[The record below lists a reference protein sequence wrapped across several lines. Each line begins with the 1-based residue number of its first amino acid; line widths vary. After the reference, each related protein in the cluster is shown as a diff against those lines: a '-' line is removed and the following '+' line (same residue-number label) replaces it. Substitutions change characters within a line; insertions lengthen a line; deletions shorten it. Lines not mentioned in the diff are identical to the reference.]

1 MERLATDDRVDED
14 DYQDDLSDEELVDDD
29 DEYDD
34 EVEAYDDRDR
44 APRSLGWIL
53 TIGGIFGF
61 LGAFILTVERLALLK
76 DPNYMPTCS
85 IDSVLQCS
93 AVMTSNQAEAFGF
106 PNPLI
111 GIITFPIVILT
122 GVLVL
127 ARLRLPA
134 WYWRWM
140 LVGTLYGI
148 VFVGWLIS
156 QSLYEIRALCP
167 YCMVVWAA
175 MIPIFWRTLGYTL
188 SSGQFGEAV
197 ADSAVGRVLGRY
209 WWAFTIASYLL
220 VATLVASA
228 FPYYFF

>member
-14 DYQDDLSDEELVDDD
+14 DYQDDLADEEFVDD
-29 DEYDD
+29 EAQYDD
-34 EVEAYDDRDR
+34 EDESYLDRDP

-61 LGAFILTVERLALLK
+61 LGAFILTIERLELLK

-111 GIITFPIVILT
+111 GIIAFPIVILT

-127 ARLRLPA
+127 ARVNLPA
-134 WYWRWM
+134 WFWRCM
-140 LVGTLYGI
+140 MVGMLYGI
-148 VFVGWLIS
+148 TFIGWLIS

-175 MIPIFWRTLGYTL
+175 MIPMFWRTLGYTV

-197 ADSAVGRVLGRY
+197 ADSAVGRVLGRF
-209 WWAFTIASYLL
+209 WWAFTIASYVLVGAL
-220 VATLVASA
+220 VAAA

>member
-1 MERLATDDRVDED
+1 MERLATDDRVEENDNLADEGF
-14 DYQDDLSDEELVDDD
+14 VDDD
-29 DEYDD
+29 AQYDD
-34 EVEAYDDRDR
+34 LEEESYDVDERDR

-53 TIGGIFGF
+53 TLGGIFGF
-61 LGAFILTVERLALLK
+61 LGAFILTIERLELLK

-106 PNPLI
+106 PNPII
-111 GIITFPIVILT
+111 GIIAFPIVILT
-122 GVLVL
+122 GVLAL
-127 ARLRLPA
+127 ARVDLPA
-134 WYWRWM
+134 WYWRWTM
-140 LVGTLYGI
+140 VGMLYGL

-175 MIPIFWRTLGYTL
+175 MIPMFWRTLGYAA
-188 SSGQFGEAV
+188 SSGKFGDAV
-197 ADSAVGRVLGRY
+197 AESAVGRVLGRY
-209 WWAFTIASYLL
+209 WWAFMIATYVL
-220 VATLVASA
+220 VIGLVLQA